1 MGFIIVSSGDSKKE
15 LVECG
20 IKATDIWLDLTENN
34 ISVHPMSYAI
44 EEAEY
49 KRQLPS
55 ENPQMLLR
63 VGCVKKY
70 GENNAVRRDLS
81 DYIKVH

>member
-1 MGFIIVSSGDSKKE
+1 
-15 LVECG
+15 
-20 IKATDIWLDLTENN
+20 
-34 ISVHPMSYAI
+34 MSYAI

-49 KRQLPS
+49 KTQLPS